1 VKETLLTRLSHRLPG
16 LAARPGVLGAV
27 VLTAALAVAGCGA
40 SSSSSSSGTSQTA
53 SQNSAFR

>member
-1 VKETLLTRLSHRLPG
+1 LTRLSHRLPG